1 MAYWA
6 AAQTVAQHEAAAQ
19 HFLGLAGFE
28 SYLPRLRVPRVRR
41 GRKIETRPPL
51 FPSYLFV
58 RIVNG
63 WWSARWC
70 PHVIRLVAAGDG
82 PAHVADAIVDELKGR
97 ERGGLIDL
105 PKPPGL
111 RAGDRVRILSG
122 PFAGHLGL
130 YAGMKPRERVE
141 VLLQLLGS
149 MQRVTLSRGAI
160 ELTRCTP

>member
-6 AAQTVAQHEAAAQ
+6 AAQTQAQHEAAAQ

-28 SYLPRLRVPRVRR
+28 SYLPRLRMPRVRH
-41 GRKIETRPPL
+41 GRKIETKPPL

-58 RIVNG
+58 RITNG

-70 PHVIRLVAAGDG
+70 PHVIRLVASGDG

-111 RAGDRVRILSG
+111 RAGDQVRILSG

-130 YAGMKPRERVE
+130 FVGMKPHQRVE
-141 VLLQLLGS
+141 VLLMILGG
-149 MQRVTLSRGAI
+149 QARVELAKAAI
-160 ELTRCTP
+160 EPVVRS